1 MADLMAIKKVALKAL
16 SLVDGLVASL
26 DVVTAAKK
34 VF

>member
-1 MADLMAIKKVALKAL
+1 MADLMAIKKVALTAL

-26 DVVTAAKK
+26 DIVKAVKK